1 MCFTSN
7 ISFWIRAVR
16 LCPFHNSS
24 VVSHVW
30 VCPRLD
36 LSSSSSG
43 PWCLSIS
50 LRISSSNLPG
60 LNGSIWVKQERL
72 VLQPRLFLPACA
84 WASAL
89 LADRWSSSAL
99 RQIVQDARFHALDAS
114 LTSGTGKNALIS
126 SWSSW
131 LQTAWLWAAVHRQF
145 EHKCVLMFGKMSLST
160 KAAFNW
166 SKIL

>member
-1 MCFTSN
+1 MCFTSS

-36 LSSSSSG
+36 LSSSSS
-43 PWCLSIS
+43 IS

-72 VLQPRLFLPACA
+72 VLQPRPFLPACA

-114 LTSGTGKNALIS
+114 LTSGTGNNALIS

-145 EHKCVLMFGKMSLST
+145 EYKCCF
-160 KAAFNW
+160 
-166 SKIL
+166 